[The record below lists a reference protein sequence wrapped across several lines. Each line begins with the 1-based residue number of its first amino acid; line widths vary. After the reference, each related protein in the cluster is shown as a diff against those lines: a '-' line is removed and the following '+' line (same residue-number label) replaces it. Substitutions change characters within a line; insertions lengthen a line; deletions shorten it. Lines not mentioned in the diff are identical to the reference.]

1 MKIREFDENSLID
14 YYSKNVIDFSWI
26 DKPSQHQFRWRCLDG
41 SWNTSKRRIRN
52 HETFV
57 KAIKSDNPTDIYF
70 STSAWLNPIDLPRKN
85 DSEKPRPVMSDHL
98 IVFDIDV
105 EPFSQKN
112 IEKAKKI
119 LKPGDRVKL
128 TDLV

>member
-85 DSEKPRPVMSDHL
+85 DSEKPRPVMLDHL
-98 IVFDIDV
+98 IVLISMSNLLV
-105 EPFSQKN
+105 
-112 IEKAKKI
+112 KKI
-119 LKPGDRVKL
+119 LKKQKK
-128 TDLV
+128 